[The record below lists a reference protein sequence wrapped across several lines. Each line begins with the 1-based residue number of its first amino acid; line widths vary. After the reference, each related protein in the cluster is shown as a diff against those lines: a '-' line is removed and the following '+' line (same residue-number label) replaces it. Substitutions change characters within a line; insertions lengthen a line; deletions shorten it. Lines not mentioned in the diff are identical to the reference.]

1 MLSIQSIYPNQ
12 LFVNLLSDEV
22 LADLVTSSAAEAS
35 ANPDLADVYNDLNAH
50 LKEAIIVRAALKK
63 ANVSIKLL

>member
-35 ANPDLADVYNDLNAH
+35 ANPDLVDVYNDLNAH